1 MGKVALVTG
10 AARRLGRAI
19 ATGLAADGWH
29 VAIHYHRSR
38 PEARDCLEEIHAQ
51 GGKAAAFRADLNDE
65 GGLTT
70 LVAEIAESLG
80 PITLLVNNA
89 SLFERDEALTADRA
103 SWEAHMRI
111 NLRAPLV
118 LAQQMAH
125 RLDANTAG
133 NIVNIIDH
141 RVWKL
146 NPLFFSYTLSKAGLW
161 TMTQTLAQA
170 LAPRIRVNA
179 IGPGPT
185 LPNQH
190 QDEAAFARERGALPL
205 ARGPDPTEIVDAV
218 RFCLA
223 SPSMT
228 GQMIALDGGQH
239 LAWRTPD
246 LDADQG
252 E

>member
-1 MGKVALVTG
+1 MKGVALVTG
-10 AARRLGRAI
+10 GARRVGRAI
-19 ATGLAADGWH
+19 AAGLARDGWR
-29 VAIHYHRSR
+29 VAVHYNRS
-38 PEARDCLEEIHAQ
+38 EEDAKDC
-51 GGKAAAFRADLNDE
+51 
-65 GGLTT
+65 
-70 LVAEIAESLG
+70 VAEIRAAGGEAEAFAADLRDEGAIAALVEAVAETLG
-80 PITLLVNNA
+80 RVELLVNNA

-103 SWEAHMRI
+103 SWDAHMQI

-118 LAQQMAH
+118 LAQQMAARLGEEH
-125 RLDANTAG
+125 RG
-133 NIVNIIDH
+133 NIVNIVDN

-170 LAPRIRVNA
+170 FAPRIRVNA

-190 QDEAAFARERGALPL
+190 QDRAAFERERAALPL
-205 ARGPDPTEIVDAV
+205 ERGPEPEEIVDAV

-223 SPSMT
+223 SPSLT

-246 LDADQG
+246 VFAGQG

>member
-1 MGKVALVTG
+1 MSGVALVTG
-10 AARRLGRAI
+10 GARRLGRAI
-19 ATGLAADGWH
+19 ATGLARDGWR
-29 VAIHYHRSR
+29 VAVHYHHSQG
-38 PEARDCLEEIHAQ
+38 EAQNCVDEIRAA
-51 GGKAAAFRADLNDE
+51 GGQAAAFQADLRDE
-65 GGLTT
+65 TAIVALVEAVTEGLGR
-70 LVAEIAESLG
+70 IAV
-80 PITLLVNNA
+80 LVNNA
-89 SLFERDEALTADRA
+89 SLFVRDEALTADRA
-103 SWEAHMRI
+103 SWDAHMQI

-118 LAQQMAH
+118 LAQQMAGRLGEGH
-125 RLDANTAG
+125 RG
-133 NIVNIIDH
+133 NIVNIVDN

-190 QDEAAFARERGALPL
+190 QDAPAFERERAALPL
-205 ARGPDPTEIVDAV
+205 ERGPDPEEIVDAV

-223 SPSMT
+223 SPSLT

-239 LAWRTPD
+239 LAWKTPD
-246 LDADQG
+246 VFAGQG